1 MRRSRTP
8 VAVVAAA
15 LALPLAACNGG
26 TTGTG
31 SSMSQQTG
39 APTPTATRSAE
50 PAPWIGDFVKGMS
63 LEQKVGQ
70 LFVPTFADRADAERM
85 IRRYHVGGFIYFPGN
100 ARDPVQTARLSN
112 ALQRASEIPLLLGVD
127 EEQGLVTRL
136 PYLTKFPGNMALGAT
151 AQPGLA
157 REAARVTGTELRA
170 LGINQNYAPVAD
182 VNVNPA
188 NPVIGV
194 RSFGSDPALVSQML
208 GGAVQGYQ
216 DAGVAATAKH
226 FPGHGDTDVDS
237 HTGLPVIR
245 HTRQEWE
252 RLDAPPFQAAVRQ
265 GVDAIMTA
273 HIVVPGLDD
282 SGDPAT
288 MSRTVLTGLLRQK
301 LGYRGVIVTDSL
313 QMAGARQKYGAT
325 QAAVRAVQ
333 AGADQL
339 LMPPNLAGA
348 HAAVVSAV
356 RRGAI
361 TRQRLDESVT
371 RILALKARRGLFGDV
386 QVDPRRAAQ
395 VVGSR
400 AHQEVARRV
409 AEASVTLVR
418 NKGGALPLRNGTR
431 VHVAGPHAPQLA
443 AALRKRNVRIAGS
456 PQAADVVVLTTQD
469 AGAATAARIRAMGG
483 RPVVAVALGRPYD
496 LAHAGAATATLATY
510 SSGNVSLNALARVL
524 TGQTKPAGRLP
535 VQVSGLRFGHGLTY

>member
-1 MRRSRTP
+1 VRCSRTS
-8 VAVVAAA
+8 VAAA
-15 LALPLAACNGG
+15 AAVLALSPAACNGG
-26 TTGTG
+26 TTG
-31 SSMSQQTG
+31 SSMSQRTE
-39 APTPTATRSAE
+39 AAPTATPSAE
-50 PAPWIGDFVKGMS
+50 PTAWINDLVKGMT

-70 LFVPTFADRADAERM
+70 LFVPAFADRAEAERM
-85 IRRYHVGGFIYFPGN
+85 IKRYHVGGFIYFPDN

-112 ALQRASEIPLLLGVD
+112 ALQRMSKIPLLLGVD
-127 EEQGLVTRL
+127 EEQGLVSRL
-136 PYLTKFPGNMALGAT
+136 PYLTAFPGNMALGAT
-151 AQPGLA
+151 GQPQLA
-157 REAARVTGTELRA
+157 REAARVTGTELRL

-194 RSFGSDPALVSQML
+194 RSFGSDPGLVSQML
-208 GGAVQGYQ
+208 AGAVQGYQ

-226 FPGHGDTDVDS
+226 FPGHGDTNVDS
-237 HTGLPVIR
+237 HTGLPVIK
-245 HTRQEWE
+245 HTRRQWE

-288 MSRTVLTGLLRQK
+288 MSHAVLTGLLRRH

-325 QAAVRAVQ
+325 RAAVRAVQ

-339 LMPPNLAGA
+339 LMPPDVASA
-348 HAAVVSAV
+348 HAAVTAAV

-361 TRQRLDESVT
+361 SRQRLEESVT
-371 RILALKARRGLFGDV
+371 RILTLKARRGLFGDV
-386 QVDPRRAAQ
+386 QVDPTRAAQ

-400 AHQEVARRV
+400 AHREVARRV
-409 AEASVTLVR
+409 AEASITLVR
-418 NKGGALPLRNGTR
+418 NKGGVLPLRSGTK
-431 VHVAGPHAPQLA
+431 VHVTGPRAQRLA
-443 AALRKRNVRIAGS
+443 DALRERGVRVVGS
-456 PQAADVVVLTTQD
+456 AQAADAVVLTVQD
-469 AGAATAARIRAMGG
+469 AGAATAARIRAVRG

-496 LAHAGAATATLATY
+496 LAHAGAATAALAAY
-510 SSGNVSLNALARVL
+510 SAENVSLRALAGVL
-524 TGQTKPAGRLP
+524 AGQVRPVGRLP